1 MPFVVLHS
9 ACPVSTKYDFGRNR
23 RASTSAVVSVFAK
36 CPKFAS
42 HLLSSTLGA
51 SLFFLFCFVFHKKI
65 KFMCLCMDSEQSC
78 DRSFAAKTKKKNRL
92 APSLSVKPK
101 IGPYDTC
108 KYQKYISISFMDS
121 YFDSSLYLC
130 DISYKIAL
138 K

>member
-1 MPFVVLHS
+1 MSYCIARAQFPPNMIL
-9 ACPVSTKYDFGRNR
+9 AGIAGPVR
-23 RASTSAVVSVFAK
+23 
-36 CPKFAS
+36 
-42 HLLSSTLGA
+42 LQL
-51 SLFFLFCFVFHKKI
+51 SLFLRNVPNSRVIFFQVPWVPVCFLFCFVFHKKI